1 MAEGQSTEHQNGL
14 VFLTVYRPENFG
26 LTGVFYLE
34 IDLDFNIDK
43 YLQKQYN

>member
-26 LTGVFYLE
+26 LTDVFYLE
-34 IDLDFNIDK
+34 IDFNIDK

>member
-34 IDLDFNIDK
+34 IDFNIDK